1 MQPGDPA
8 SRSVWIGILLF
19 CGTTFCF
26 ATLDMVAKLLARDF
40 HPLQVVWGR
49 YFFHFLLL
57 LPMVLKRGPRRAF
70 ATNRLG
76 LQIGRALVLCA
87 VTLMFFVAI
96 AHLPLVE
103 AQAISFVM
111 PLVLTALAA
120 IFLKEKVDAARWA
133 AVGVGFA
140 GVLLVI
146 RPPGIGGGA
155 GGVHWA
161 AILCVVMATTNACF
175 HILTRIL
182 ARTDKADVAIA
193 YTGLVGAVV
202 FSALVPFVWRM
213 PAWDDWLMLA
223 AIGVLGAAGHYC
235 LSQAYVY
242 ARASVLAPYTYLQ
255 MVWIAIYGYIVF
267 GDVPSVATIAGAGIV
282 VAAGIFVFS
291 RERRA

>member
-1 MQPGDPA
+1 MLPGESA
-8 SRSVWIGILLF
+8 SRTVWIEILLF

-26 ATLDMVAKLLARDF
+26 ATLDTVAKVLAREF
-40 HPLQVVWGR
+40 HPLQIVWGR
-49 YFFHFLLL
+49 YFFHFLIL

-70 ATNRLG
+70 ATNRAG
-76 LQIGRALVLCA
+76 LQIGRSLVLCA
-87 VTLMFFVAI
+87 VTLMFFIAI

-120 IFLKEKVDAARWA
+120 LFLKEKVDAARWA
-133 AVGVGFA
+133 AVGVGFV

-146 RPPGIGGGA
+146 RPTGA
-155 GGVHWA
+155 GTIHWA
-161 AILCVVMATTNACF
+161 AILCVVMATANACF

-193 YTGLVGAVV
+193 YAGLTGATL
-202 FSALVPFVWRM
+202 FSTLVPFVWQT

-223 AIGVLGAAGHYC
+223 AIGLLGAAGHYC

-242 ARASVLAPYTYLQ
+242 AKASVLAPYTYLQ
-255 MVWIAIYGYIVF
+255 MVWIAFYGYIVF
-267 GDVPSVATIAGAGIV
+267 GDVPGVSTLAGVGIV
-282 VAAGIFVFS
+282 VAAGLYVFS
-291 RERRA
+291 RERRF

>member
-1 MQPGDPA
+1 MVQGEAA

-26 ATLDMVAKLLARDF
+26 ATLDTVAKLLARDF

-49 YFFHFLLL
+49 YFFHFLIL
-57 LPMVLKRGPRRAF
+57 LPVVLKRGPRRAF
-70 ATNRLG
+70 ATNRAG

-96 AHLPLVE
+96 GHLPLVE

-146 RPPGIGGGA
+146 RPPGIGGGVGA
-155 GGVHWA
+155 VHWA

-182 ARTDKADVAIA
+182 ARTDRADVAIA
-193 YTGLVGAVV
+193 YTGLVGAAL
-202 FSALVPFVWRM
+202 FSALVPFVWQM

-235 LSQAYVY
+235 LSQAYVH

-255 MVWIAIYGYIVF
+255 MVWIAVYGYIVF
-267 GDVPSVATIAGAGIV
+267 GDVPSISTIAGAGIV